1 MAMGELTALTGLE
14 IEQIWVWKSF
24 LRLVF
29 GLGAPDQPGVY
40 LDLTDFQ
47 FEDAT
52 NKKWEVR
59 VEDDPLTAG
68 PVLGLLNHRVT
79 TAQVR
84 DWELA
89 LTFDTGAHILCP
101 RQARYEAWAACLPDE
116 RWYCPPGRTRDRLAT
131 PLTPRPGD

>member
-1 MAMGELTALTGLE
+1 MAMGEFSALTGLE
-14 IEQIWVWKSF
+14 IEQIWVWNSY

-29 GLGAPDQPGVY
+29 DLEAPDQPGVHV
-40 LDLTDFQ
+40 DLTDFW
-47 FEDAT
+47 FKDAA

-84 DWELA
+84 NWELTLA
-89 LTFDTGAHILCP
+89 FDTGAHIVCP
-101 RQARYEAWAACLPDE
+101 PQAPHEAWAACLPGK
-116 RWYCPPGRTRDRLAT
+116 RWYCPPGGPETDW
-131 PLTPRPGD
+131 PHP